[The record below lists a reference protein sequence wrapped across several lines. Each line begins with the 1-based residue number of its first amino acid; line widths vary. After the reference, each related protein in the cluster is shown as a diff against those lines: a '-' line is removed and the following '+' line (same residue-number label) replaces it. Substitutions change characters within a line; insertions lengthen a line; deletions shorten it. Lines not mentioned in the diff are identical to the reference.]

1 MPTTQWSQVLLA
13 KDGREEAGRAALAS
27 LCESYWTPIYSYIR
41 KRGSGHEEASDL
53 TQEFFTRFIDK
64 DYLSNVAP
72 SKGKF
77 RNFLLAALSHFLA
90 NEWDKKSALKRGGGI
105 VHLSMDFSH
114 VERQILPSSLNHNT
128 PEDAYNNEWA
138 LSVLDRAHRRLVEE
152 SQDTAM
158 EDRLKLLS
166 GYLTAKEERLP
177 YKKLA
182 EASGTSISALRVSA
196 HRLRK
201 RYGELILDEVSR
213 TLSEDEDI
221 GQEIEYLL
229 TALK

>member
-1 MPTTQWSQVLLA
+1 MLA

-27 LCESYWTPIYSYIR
+27 LCESYWTPIYSYVR

-90 NEWDKKSALKRGGGI
+90 NEWEKSALKRGGGI
-105 VHLSMDFSH
+105 VHLSLDFSDI
-114 VERQILPSSLNHNT
+114 EKQILSSDLDHRT
-128 PEDAYNNEWA
+128 PEDAFNKEWA
-138 LSVLDRAHRRLVEE
+138 LSLLDRAHGRLVEE
-152 SQDTAM
+152 SRDTAM
-158 EDRLKLLS
+158 ENRLQLLS
-166 GYLTAKEERLP
+166 GHLTTREERLP

-182 EASGTSISALRVSA
+182 EAGRTTVTALKVSA

-201 RYGELILDEVSR
+201 RYGELILEEASR
-213 TLSEDEDI
+213 TLCEDEDI

-229 TALK
+229 STLR